1 MKIARLARAIRVVK
15 VLRFIRAMRVLVF
28 SILNTLR
35 SLVWS
40 LVLLF
45 VIIYS
50 FGILF
55 ADATIDHILE
65 HADSMPPGTRD
76 GLVKHFGSL
85 ENEAAAESCTK
96 CQSSKESANLTSKME
111 MMTASKGDRR
121 PRSSPHL
128 GFSVSP
134 CESTTVHPSVV
145 ARTWRQIWVRYGKGG
160 GGMGWGEM
168 GGYGP
173 MGGCAGGMG
182 CDGMACGN
190 GCGMGGCGGDGW
202 WDEWSA
208 WGWGDDAYRPEHGMV
223 PMGGKGGSGKGGGPT
238 PPAQSR
244 AGDWTCECGNINFES
259 RVKCNRHSCAKMK
272 PGFVEGDWICRK
284 RECRQHNNIAHE
296 VDQLK
301 QGKNFKDAPLQFS
314 MVDIKTLSNGGLRVC
329 NVLHADPS
337 IPRLI
342 PSSIVHGFIKS
353 GVCRGATYLEMALKL
368 RLPQLNVQGPSSNED
383 LEQVVIG
390 GQPCKVSRLLAEA
403 LGEKCQDFTFSGCCA
418 EYLQSLEAESAT
430 GIPGIE
436 CSREGPTCRWLF
448 LCRELRSA
456 SISLQSTLS

>member
-1 MKIARLARAIRVVK
+1 PLAPGK
-15 VLRFIRAMRVLVF
+15 LKTTMCKF
-28 SILNTLR
+28 
-35 SLVWS
+35 
-40 LVLLF
+40 
-45 VIIYS
+45 YS
-50 FGILF
+50 FGTCTKGENCAYAHSESEIGTPMPGRNGQSSSGFMREGDWMCECGNHNF
-55 ADATIDHILE
+55 ASRIRCNSCDKMKDGKK
-65 HADSMPPGTRD
+65 PGDWMCSNCRA
-76 GLVKHFGSL
+76 

-121 PRSSPHL
+121 PRSSP
-128 GFSVSP
+128 
-134 CESTTVHPSVV
+134 
-145 ARTWRQIWVRYGKGG
+145 YGKGG

-296 VDQLK
+296 VCQSCS
-301 QGKNFKDAPLQFS
+301 AP
-314 MVDIKTLSNGGLRVC
+314 
-329 NVLHADPS
+329 
-337 IPRLI
+337 
-342 PSSIVHGFIKS
+342 
-353 GVCRGATYLEMALKL
+353 RG
-368 RLPQLNVQGPSSNED
+368 
-383 LEQVVIG
+383 
-390 GQPCKVSRLLAEA
+390 
-403 LGEKCQDFTFSGCCA
+403 QDF
-418 EYLQSLEAESAT
+418 
-430 GIPGIE
+430 
-436 CSREGPTCRWLF
+436 
-448 LCRELRSA
+448 RSA
-456 SISLQSTLS
+456 FP